1 MLGGGENSFS
11 GFSSAPTG
19 WPLRCDWAFRS
30 DEIYHEWFRD
40 GSIPTAPENI
50 TVTFLTPTS
59 VRVSWQ
65 TSMDPHTLPVDKYDV
80 TYKPT
85 DASYRVVVVV
95 AGNRDAVTLGGL
107 TPDTQYQLTVAAVWN
122 GKKYRS
128 RPIVFRTLE
137 PPRTSYQLDPGS
149 PAGSSGPP
157 NSPHA
162 DTAPSLAG
170 IGIFNDEFGNM
181 SVNST
186 SRELPTIRGVEIGI
200 VVLVLIVWAGA
211 IALFFNRWGKIRM
224 LLPYQPDYKQEQLKV
239 PGTGVCANG
248 TCNGQHSHQHPGA
261 DAAPPTSSSIAAS
274 EPLNAQPHTHSHP
287 HLAAVARRESSSSP
301 DDQRRHSMALFHAEQ
316 HSHRQPLLGG
326 GQATAPAPASANHR
340 AKHHQHHVHPLLQR
354 HRSEDRP
361 TPPPVRPGTSAG
373 RHGVTGC
380 QRHSGGQSKPLLQR
394 PPLAHSHSV
403 GQPHQPHPHHAPHH
417 HRSHPRL
424 SQQHRQK
431 LFSRSKQYTS
441 VCSGGSNSTH
451 YAGDSGTRSRSSRE
465 HADDDVESCPYHP
478 WPEEPSSVISE
489 RCTRAR
495 INSAIFVSS
504 EGKGFD
510 SIEFI
515 RRYGSQSVLCRKA
528 KSAENVS
535 ASERQRRFSE
545 YPEWETEDSTTGT
558 SGPTGGG
565 NARRKK
571 SLKPQD
577 SIEMVECHKEPV
589 QVTVP
594 VPPVPTVTPGALPV
608 VAGTTATLVTVGVPI
623 ALAPS
628 KVITIPPGLTGN
640 SIVGAAASVG
650 QSVSNGTGGNASIP
664 IVVKPTP
671 KLSNLP
677 TLSVSGPSPPHE
689 EEFL

>member
-1 MLGGGENSFS
+1 MLVLAALLAIHAGL
-11 GFSSAPTG
+11 A
-19 WPLRCDWAFRS
+19 
-30 DEIYHEWFRD
+30 
-40 GSIPTAPENI
+40 GSLPTAPENI

-65 TSMDPHTLPVDKYDV
+65 TSMDPRSLPVDKYDV

-85 DASYRVVVVV
+85 DARVVVVV

-137 PPRTSYQLDPGS
+137 PPRTSYQQDSGS
-149 PAGSSGPP
+149 LVGGSSGPP

-162 DTAPSLAG
+162 DTAPSLSG
-170 IGIFNDEFGNM
+170 LGIFSDEFGNI

-248 TCNGQHSHQHPGA
+248 TCNGQHSHQE
-261 DAAPPTSSSIAAS
+261 S
-274 EPLNAQPHTHSHP
+274 EPGLGRFAVLHFQTLRRWLYVGCVGKLKQHTS
-287 HLAAVARRESSSSP
+287 
-301 DDQRRHSMALFHAEQ
+301 
-316 HSHRQPLLGG
+316 
-326 GQATAPAPASANHR
+326 
-340 AKHHQHHVHPLLQR
+340 
-354 HRSEDRP
+354 
-361 TPPPVRPGTSAG
+361 
-373 RHGVTGC
+373 
-380 QRHSGGQSKPLLQR
+380 
-394 PPLAHSHSV
+394 
-403 GQPHQPHPHHAPHH
+403 
-417 HRSHPRL
+417 
-424 SQQHRQK
+424 
-431 LFSRSKQYTS
+431 
-441 VCSGGSNSTH
+441 
-451 YAGDSGTRSRSSRE
+451 
-465 HADDDVESCPYHP
+465 PYHP

-545 YPEWETEDSTTGT
+545 YPEWETEDSTT
-558 SGPTGGG
+558 TGNGSA
-565 NARRKK
+565 NPASNPRRKK
-571 SLKPQD
+571 SLKQD
-577 SIEMVECHKEPV
+577 SIEMVECHKEPTSTDKV
-589 QVTVP
+589 LTGGTGTVP
-594 VPPVPTVTPGALPV
+594 VVPSVTPGAVPI
-608 VAGTTATLVTVGVPI
+608 VAGTTPTLVTVGVLPI
-623 ALAPS
+623 AIDRTAATVTATAAAT
-628 KVITIPPGLTGN
+628 KLTGGAN
-640 SIVGAAASVG
+640 SIN
-650 QSVSNGTGGNASIP
+650 SNSSNNSSPASI
-664 IVVKPTP
+664 VKSSTP

-689 EEFL
+689 EEFLL

>member
-1 MLGGGENSFS
+1 MLVLAALLAVHAGL
-11 GFSSAPTG
+11 A
-19 WPLRCDWAFRS
+19 
-30 DEIYHEWFRD
+30 
-40 GSIPTAPENI
+40 GSLPTAPENI

-65 TSMDPHTLPVDKYDV
+65 TSVDPHTLPVDKYDV

-95 AGNRDAVTLGGL
+95 AGNRDAVILGGL

-137 PPRTSYQLDPGS
+137 PPRTSYQQDSGS
-149 PAGSSGPP
+149 LVGSSGPP

-162 DTAPSLAG
+162 DTAPSLSVN
-170 IGIFNDEFGNM
+170 GIFSDEFGNI

-248 TCNGQHSHQHPGA
+248 TCNGQHSHQE
-261 DAAPPTSSSIAAS
+261 S
-274 EPLNAQPHTHSHP
+274 EPGLERFAVLHFQTLRRWLYIGCVGKLKEHTS
-287 HLAAVARRESSSSP
+287 
-301 DDQRRHSMALFHAEQ
+301 
-316 HSHRQPLLGG
+316 
-326 GQATAPAPASANHR
+326 
-340 AKHHQHHVHPLLQR
+340 
-354 HRSEDRP
+354 
-361 TPPPVRPGTSAG
+361 
-373 RHGVTGC
+373 
-380 QRHSGGQSKPLLQR
+380 
-394 PPLAHSHSV
+394 
-403 GQPHQPHPHHAPHH
+403 
-417 HRSHPRL
+417 
-424 SQQHRQK
+424 
-431 LFSRSKQYTS
+431 
-441 VCSGGSNSTH
+441 
-451 YAGDSGTRSRSSRE
+451 
-465 HADDDVESCPYHP
+465 PYHP

-545 YPEWETEDSTTGT
+545 YPEWETEDSAT
-558 SGPTGGG
+558 G
-565 NARRKK
+565 NAAANSASNAKRKK
-571 SLKPQD
+571 SLKQD
-577 SIEMVECHKEPV
+577 SIELVECHKEPV
-589 QVTVP
+589 P
-594 VPPVPTVTPGALPV
+594 LPSVTPGAVPV
-608 VAGTTATLVTVGVPI
+608 VAGTTATLVTVGVPVPV
-623 ALAPS
+623 APS
-628 KVITIPPGLTGN
+628 KAPGL
-640 SIVGAAASVG
+640 
-650 QSVSNGTGGNASIP
+650 GGNAGAPANTSSSSSNSPVI
-664 IVVKPTP
+664 VKPTP